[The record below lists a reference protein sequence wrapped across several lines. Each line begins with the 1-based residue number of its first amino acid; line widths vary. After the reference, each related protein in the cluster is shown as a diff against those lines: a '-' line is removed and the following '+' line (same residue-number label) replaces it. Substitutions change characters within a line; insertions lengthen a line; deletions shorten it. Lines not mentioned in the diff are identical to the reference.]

1 MSNLKGILIGF
12 GNVGRA
18 LIKELVSTEHSLDI
32 IGVFSSKGGVFVR
45 EDEDLKTL
53 LKLATLDI
61 KLKNH
66 VSFKENFTY
75 QELLEK
81 QEIDVAFV
89 SIPPSY
95 RTGEPNLK
103 IYRSL
108 SKNNVNVI
116 TADKTGLAIN
126 YNDLLEEYKR
136 KDLFFGYRA
145 TVAAGIPAIDLM
157 RGLRGRQVEK
167 IVAVLNA
174 TTNYILT
181 LVEKGMSF
189 EEAIKKSIKEKYAEP
204 DPTVDTHGWDPAAK
218 ISILSGELGT
228 HIPLEKVERIPLD
241 SVSEESIRSSFKE
254 GKRVKYVATFDV
266 VGKKAFVRPHVLDA
280 EDVLAKTVST
290 HNTIKVLLE
299 DSEII
304 LSGPV
309 GPAWRTAK
317 VMVTDF
323 IEYKAKTNKDT

>member
-1 MSNLKGILIGF
+1 MPDLKGILIGF

-18 LIKELVSTEHSLDI
+18 LIKELVSVEHNLDI
-32 IGVFSSKGGVFVR
+32 IGVFSSKGGVFVK

-81 QEIDVAFV
+81 HEVDVAFV

-103 IYRSL
+103 IYRNL
-108 SKNNVNVI
+108 AENNINVI
-116 TADKTGLAIN
+116 TADKTGLAISFKN
-126 YNDLLEEYKR
+126 LLEEYRR
-136 KDLFFGYRA
+136 KNLFFGYRA

-157 RGLRGRQVEK
+157 KGLKGRQVEK

-174 TTNYILT
+174 TTNYILA

-204 DPTVDTHGWDPAAK
+204 DPSVDTHGWDPAAK
-218 ISILSGELGT
+218 ISILSGELGN
-228 HIPLEKVERIPLD
+228 HIPLEKVERTPLE
-241 SVSEESIRSSFKE
+241 SVSEETIRKFFKE
-254 GKRVKYVATFDV
+254 GKRVKYIATFDV
-266 VGKKAFVRPHVLDA
+266 TGEKAFVRPEVLDA
-280 EDVLAKTVST
+280 KDVLAKTIST

-299 DSEII
+299 DTEIV

-323 IEYKAKTNKDT
+323 LEYKEKANSYM